1 MTECEVFSLSSLIE
15 DLGDDEVSE
24 ILSEFHSLYD
34 NDVQT
39 FLREKAIVQEKKQIS
54 KTYLIFDINVKE
66 LVAYFSIAI
75 SSIDAAG
82 IECSNNFRKKLNI
95 SNDEIIQS
103 YLIGQVGRD
112 SKSEPGIGK

>member
-1 MTECEVFSLSSLIE
+1 MTECKVFSLSSLTRVLE
-15 DLGDDEVSE
+15 DSVVTS
-24 ILSEFHSLYD
+24 ILSGFHSLYD
-34 NDVQT
+34 DDVQT

-54 KTYLIFDINVKE
+54 KTYLIFDTSIRE

-75 SSIDAAG
+75 SSIDATG
-82 IECSNNFRKKLNI
+82 IECSNNFRKKLNV